1 MSTFR
6 KDDVGYESGGWP
18 ATDLNLVNPAAKP
31 SARRRGRRRIAVRL
45 GILASLAISY
55 LLYYYA
61 DAITQ
66 VGSVHSIIAF
76 ISNLFKR

>member
-6 KDDVGYESGGWP
+6 KDDIGYESGGWP
-18 ATDLNLVNPAAKP
+18 ATDLPNLAHPAAKP
-31 SARRRGRRRIAVRL
+31 PARRKGRRMAVRL

-61 DAITQ
+61 NAIMQ
-66 VGSVHSIIAF
+66 VGSVHSIVTFIAD
-76 ISNLFKR
+76 LFKR

>member
-18 ATDLNLVNPAAKP
+18 ATDLNLANPAAKP
-31 SARRRGRRRIAVRL
+31 PARRKGRRMAVRL

-61 DAITQ
+61 DVILQ
-66 VGSVHSIIAF
+66 VGSVHSIVSF
-76 ISNLFKR
+76 ITSLFKR

>member
-6 KDDVGYESGGWP
+6 KDDIGYESGGWP
-18 ATDLNLVNPAAKP
+18 ATDLPSLANPAAKP
-31 SARRRGRRRIAVRL
+31 PARRKGRRMAVRL

-61 DAITQ
+61 DVILQ
-66 VGSVHSIIAF
+66 VGSVHSIVSF
-76 ISNLFKR
+76 ITSLFKR